1 MLRKSM
7 IVAMVILVATISRAG
22 AASTE
27 GGSQKPG
34 KGGGNKGSGQ
44 VMKKLDT
51 DKDGQVSKS
60 EFEAAKSKGSARG
73 KGKAGA
79 GHGRAFAKID
89 TNGDGS
95 LSATELKSRQDRKNQ
110 RPGGGKL

>member
-1 MLRKSM
+1 M

-73 KGKAGA
+73 TAGP
-79 GHGRAFAKID
+79 
-89 TNGDGS
+89 
-95 LSATELKSRQDRKNQ
+95 LPKSTRMGMVRFPP
-110 RPGGGKL
+110 RS